1 MPTQPQKKDVH
12 MAFEKTEHG
21 LKFDVMI
28 HAPLGLHA
36 RPAARL
42 AQELQDFKVD
52 VAVTCGTNFADGKS
66 ILDLLTLGA
75 VSGSKL
81 VFYAQG
87 EDANACLTRIA
98 ELFYTEFKE

>member
-1 MPTQPQKKDVH
+1 MT
-12 MAFEKTEHG
+12 FTRTEHG
-21 LKFDVMI
+21 LTFDVMI

-42 AQELQDFKVD
+42 AQEVQDFKVD
-52 VAVTCGTNFADGKS
+52 VAVKCGTNLADGKS

-75 VSGSKL
+75 VAGSTL

-87 EDANACLTRIA
+87 EDAKACLTRIA